1 MQGLSRHRTTTS
13 SISTD
18 RTNVSKSVL
27 FYAGAFII
35 AIVAIVS
42 QVFFGKNSLSQQRHA
57 AHEITVLQTKI
68 DSLEKVIETRNVQIE
83 RLKTDSLYK
92 AEILRTRYGMTQKG
106 EKAFQLV
113 E

>member
-1 MQGLSRHRTTTS
+1 MQVLYKHRTTTN

-18 RTNVSKSVL
+18 RINLNKRL
-27 FYAGAFII
+27 FFFAGVIII
-35 AIVAIVS
+35 AIIAMVS
-42 QVFFGKNSLSQQRHA
+42 QVFFGKNSLSQQRYVAHDIA
-57 AHEITVLQTKI
+57 AYQAKI

-92 AEILRTRYGMTQKG
+92 AEILRTRYGMTQKD
-106 EKAFQLV
+106 EKVFQLV